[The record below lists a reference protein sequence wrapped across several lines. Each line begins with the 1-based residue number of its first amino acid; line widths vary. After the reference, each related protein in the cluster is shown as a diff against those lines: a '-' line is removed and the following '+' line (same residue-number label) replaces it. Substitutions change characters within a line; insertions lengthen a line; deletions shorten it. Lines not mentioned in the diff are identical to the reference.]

1 MLTHYQFESYAA
13 KSGLSRNALTF
24 VESVRERELEA
35 SVDPRQRD
43 NSIVY
48 VISRKMGVSPSP
60 GVKRI
65 TTFPRRS
72 LSAFAPRYSTAH
84 W

>member
-1 MLTHYQFESYAA
+1 MLTHYQFESYAS

-24 VESVRERELEA
+24 VDSVRERELEA

-48 VISRKMGVSPSP
+48 VTSRKMGVSPSP

-65 TTFPRRS
+65 TTFSRKS
-72 LSAFAPRYSTAH
+72 VSAFVPRLSTARL
-84 W
+84 